1 MAKEN
6 VYRSVMTLFS
16 DPRCYRS
23 HRARL
28 VMMAKDVVCEVED
41 YDPSR
46 PPDDLLTVNPHGY
59 SPTLIDRDLVLYDSR
74 VIIDYIDERFPHP
87 PLLPVDPTERARS
100 RLILFRIESQWYPL
114 VDKILEDNGRES
126 DKARKYLRESIVDI
140 NDAVAHTPYFMYQD
154 ISLIDCTII
163 PVLWRLKHFGID
175 LPRQARGVQAYADR
189 VFNLPAFRQSLS
201 LIEKT
206 YNPIS

>member
-1 MAKEN
+1 MTKEN

-16 DPRCYRS
+16 DPRCHRS

-28 VMMAKDVVCEVED
+28 VMMAKDVVCDVED
-41 YDPSR
+41 YDAAR
-46 PPDDLLTVNPHGY
+46 PPDDLLTVNPYGY

-114 VDKILEDNGRES
+114 VDQILADNGKES
-126 DKARKYLRESIVDI
+126 DKARKYLRESIIDM

-154 ISLIDCTII
+154 MSLIDCTIVPI
-163 PVLWRLKHFGID
+163 LWRLQQFGID
-175 LPRQARGVQAYADR
+175 LPRQAKAMQAYAQR
-189 VFNLPAFRQSLS
+189 IFLTPAFKQSLS

-206 YNPIS
+206 YNS